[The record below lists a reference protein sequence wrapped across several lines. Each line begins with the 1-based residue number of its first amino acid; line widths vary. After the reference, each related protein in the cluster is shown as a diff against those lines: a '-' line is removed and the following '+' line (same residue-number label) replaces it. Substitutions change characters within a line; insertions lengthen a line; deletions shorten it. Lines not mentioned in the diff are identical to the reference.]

1 MGTESLQQTP
11 AFGMVSEPRD
21 QVTSLQTIILKVP
34 GTERI
39 TRVYLSS
46 LCIDM
51 GQCRQH
57 GWCGRQAPVSV
68 GPTGEQPS
76 ALSLALAYGHV
87 PCTLI
92 ICGPQTPS
100 ESPSPTPTSVSSVG
114 LSFTIRDGFHFLL
127 LSQAGSRHRETHT
140 AISSFSV
147 AVLLDFSSLPSY
159 MCVCGGGSAFSWQL
173 NSGLIPLGGIWGG
186 APPLPSL

>member
-51 GQCRQH
+51 G
-57 GWCGRQAPVSV
+57 
-68 GPTGEQPS
+68 S
-76 ALSLALAYGHV
+76 ADSMDGVDARLLCPLDPQESSHLLCHWPWLMVMFPAL
-87 PCTLI
+87 
-92 ICGPQTPS
+92 
-100 ESPSPTPTSVSSVG
+100 
-114 LSFTIRDGFHFLL
+114 
-127 LSQAGSRHRETHT
+127 
-140 AISSFSV
+140 
-147 AVLLDFSSLPSY
+147 
-159 MCVCGGGSAFSWQL
+159 
-173 NSGLIPLGGIWGG
+173 
-186 APPLPSL
+186 